1 MSRHRYPTE
10 ISRVF
15 ERTTAA
21 KLQEA
26 LTLSDNVVNLTGNE
40 NNETD
45 PPKQQ
50 AGNQKVSKISISS
63 KAQGDGNR
71 SKQSTLK
78 AVLGEA
84 LGYGT
89 ALSEHIILNAGLIPN
104 MKLCN
109 DKKLDDNSLDR
120 LMQAVA
126 NFEDWLEDVIFGT
139 RVPEGYILMQKK
151 DVKKEESEAATA
163 SEVAFSLI
171 CFKLKNCYP
180 VPTLV
185 DKSAMPI
192 YKIVQLLAILIRRIF
207 FPFSF

>member
-26 LTLSDNVVNLTGNE
+26 LTLGDNAVNLTGYE

-45 PPKQQ
+45 PSKQQ
-50 AGNQKVSKISISS
+50 PGNHKVSKPSVSS
-63 KAQGDGNR
+63 KAQGDGSR
-71 SKQSTLK
+71 AKQTTLK

-109 DKKLDDNSLDR
+109 DNKLDDGSLQ
-120 LMQAVA
+120 LLVQAVA

-151 DVKKEESEAATA
+151 NVKKEESEASTD
-163 SEVAFSLI
+163 SEVSFCLS
-171 CFKLKNCYP
+171 CFKLKNSLSCLY
-180 VPTLV
+180 TNGQ
-185 DKSAMPI
+185 M
-192 YKIVQLLAILIRRIF
+192 
-207 FPFSF
+207 

>member
-15 ERTTAA
+15 ERTTTA

-26 LTLSDNVVNLTGNE
+26 LTLNDNVVKLTGIG

-45 PPKQQ
+45 PPKQHLSNHK
-50 AGNQKVSKISISS
+50 ASKPSVSS
-63 KAQGDGNR
+63 KAQGDGSR
-71 SKQSTLK
+71 VKQATLK

-104 MKLCN
+104 MKLCG
-109 DKKLDDNSLDR
+109 DHKLDDKSLQ
-120 LMQAVA
+120 LLVEAVA
-126 NFEDWLEDVIFGT
+126 NFEDWLEDVIIGT

-151 DVKKEESEAATA
+151 DVTKEESEAATA
-163 SEVAFSLI
+163 SQVVFFFHFS
-171 CFKLKNCYP
+171 
-180 VPTLV
+180 
-185 DKSAMPI
+185 
-192 YKIVQLLAILIRRIF
+192 
-207 FPFSF
+207 

>member
-15 ERTTAA
+15 ERTTTA

-26 LTLSDNVVNLTGNE
+26 LTLSDNVVNLTGNG

-50 AGNQKVSKISISS
+50 LGDHKVSS
-63 KAQGDGNR
+63 KAQGDGSR
-71 SKQSTLK
+71 VKQTTLK

-109 DKKLDDNSLDR
+109 DNKLDDNSLQ
-120 LMQAVA
+120 LLVQAVA

-151 DVKKEESEAATA
+151 DVKKGEAEAATA
-163 SEVAFSLI
+163 SEVAFFLI
-171 CFKLKNCYP
+171 CFKLKNSLSCPY
-180 VPTLV
+180 
-185 DKSAMPI
+185 MNG
-192 YKIVQLLAILIRRIF
+192 R
-207 FPFSF
+207 